1 MQSLTK
7 RELVLKISEE
17 KQNLTQAEIFS
28 VIQKTFDHITNALA
42 EGRNIEL
49 RNFGV
54 FEVVLRKP
62 KPGRNPKNPTVSVPI
77 PARAVVKFVS
87 GKIMRHR
94 VLNLT
99 EKLKNTPS
107 VASDLQIK
115 ND

>member
-1 MQSLTK
+1 MQNLTK

-54 FEVVLRKP
+54 FEVVLRKS

-77 PARAVVKFVS
+77 PARAVVKFAS
-87 GKIMRHR
+87 GKMMRGR
-94 VLNLT
+94 VLELT
-99 EKLKNTPS
+99 NQLKS
-107 VASDLQIK
+107 Q
-115 ND
+115 